1 MIVRLL
7 NHFKILEQIGRGG
20 MGEVFDTHSGGW
32 SPDGKAVVYTKDTDD
47 FDIYIIENYR

>member
-1 MIVRLL
+1 MPRGPAQVQSPSTNKDLMIGRLL

-32 SPDGKAVVYTKDTDD
+32 SPDGKAVV
-47 FDIYIIENYR
+47 